1 MPLWHRLRMSRS
13 LPGTLASVCLALALS
28 PITWA
33 ALTPSVPDEPVAGIA
48 DSSSPMRFA
57 LFADGAP
64 ETCAATCRLLIAA
77 SGMITADTARQFV
90 TFVRDNALQS
100 ARGGQADAIVVVE
113 SDGGSVLGALDLGRA
128 IRRFGF
134 ATAVG
139 HVVERRSST
148 SLKYGETTGRADCQS
163 MCSFVLLG
171 GVQRHVPPDA
181 RVLVHQIW
189 LGDRREDA
197 VAANYTAEDLV
208 VVQRDIGAILQYT
221 AEMGGD
227 VELVALSL
235 RVPPWEPM
243 RALTREELRHMKLDQ
258 DVEVPTTAA
267 VVKTAAGP
275 TLADEETLKIPPN
288 GRGWITTVRAGQPV
302 LARTHPLTL
311 EGERIG
317 SFSLFVACGAA
328 PDTFTLTYRELRSG
342 PADRGLPRSV
352 AQVALVLDDHLQ
364 QLKILSS
371 ERTTRGGELES
382 VATAVLP
389 ARLMRG
395 LSSDNPASMTLET
408 ESLGNP
414 RTVIRIG
421 NVGFGRSFREVEKS
435 CKEPQRFRGETRA
448 QAQ

>member
-1 MPLWHRLRMSRS
+1 
-13 LPGTLASVCLALALS
+13 
-28 PITWA
+28 
-33 ALTPSVPDEPVAGIA
+33 
-48 DSSSPMRFA
+48 MRFT
-57 LFADGAP
+57 LFAEGSP
-64 ETCAATCRLLIAA
+64 EACATTCRPLIGA
-77 SGMITADTARQFV
+77 SGMITVDTARQFI
-90 TFVRDNALQS
+90 TFVRDNALQT
-100 ARGGQADAIVVVE
+100 APGAQADATVALE

-134 ATAVG
+134 ATTVG

-163 MCSFVLLG
+163 MCSFVLLA
-171 GVQRHVPPDA
+171 GVHRRVPPDA
-181 RVLVHQIW
+181 QVLVHQIW

-243 RALTREELRHMKLDQ
+243 RALTREELRRMKLDQ
-258 DVEVPTTAA
+258 DDVPAPPA
-267 VVKTAAGP
+267 VAKTAAGP
-275 TLADEETLKIPPN
+275 TLPDEGALKAPAN
-288 GRGWITTVRAGQPV
+288 GRGWIATTRAGQPV

-317 SFSLFVACGAA
+317 SFSLFIACGPA
-328 PDTFTLTYRELRSG
+328 PDNFTLTYRELRSG
-342 PADRGLPRSV
+342 PVDRGVPRSI

-371 ERTTRGGELES
+371 DRATRGGELES

-389 ARLMRG
+389 ARMVRALG
-395 LSSDNPASMTLET
+395 TDNPASMTLET

-421 NVGFGRSFREVEKS
+421 NVGFGRAFREVEKT
-435 CKEPQRFRGETRA
+435 CKEPQRVRGETRA
-448 QAQ
+448 QAQSPD

>member
-1 MPLWHRLRMSRS
+1 
-13 LPGTLASVCLALALS
+13 
-28 PITWA
+28 
-33 ALTPSVPDEPVAGIA
+33 
-48 DSSSPMRFA
+48 MRFA
-57 LFADGAP
+57 LFAEGSP
-64 ETCAATCRLLIAA
+64 ETCATTCRPLIAA
-77 SGMITADTARQFV
+77 SGMITVDTARQFI
-90 TFVRDNALQS
+90 TFVRDNALQT
-100 ARGGQADAIVVVE
+100 ARGAQADATVVLE

-139 HVVERRSST
+139 HVVEHRSST
-148 SLKYGETTGRADCQS
+148 SVKYGETTGRADCQS

-171 GVQRHVPPDA
+171 GVRRHVPPGA
-181 RVLVHQIW
+181 QVLVHQIW
-189 LGDRREDA
+189 LGDRRDDA
-197 VAANYTAEDLV
+197 VAASYTAEDLV
-208 VVQRDIGAILQYT
+208 VVQRDIGAIVQYT

-243 RALTREELRHMKLDQ
+243 RALTREELRRTKLDQ
-258 DVEVPTTAA
+258 DIEVPATAE

-275 TLADEETLKIPPN
+275 TLPDEETLKVASN
-288 GRGWITTVRAGQPV
+288 GRGWFTTTRAGQPV
-302 LARTHPLTL
+302 IARTHPLTL

-317 SFSLFVACGAA
+317 SFSVFFACGST
-328 PDTFTLTYRELRSG
+328 PETFTLTYRELRSG
-342 PADRGLPRSV
+342 PADRGVPRSI

-364 QLKILSS
+364 PLKILSS
-371 ERTTRGGELES
+371 ERAVRGGELES

-389 ARLMRG
+389 ARLVRTLG
-395 LSSDNPASMTLET
+395 SDNPASMTLET

-421 NVGFGRSFREVEKS
+421 NVGFGRAFREVEKG
-435 CKEPQRFRGETRA
+435 CKEPQRLRGETRA